1 MASKAMKAEIKGVSG
16 AVKKLKK
23 LGGKHLGYA
32 QKLALLRAG
41 QYLNTEITK
50 NLTLHDHSLEQLK
63 RMGHPYAQ
71 RHGSIGVHQNKPFV
85 VHSQSGKL
93 ANTLHYKMKGG
104 TSKPVFRTGLKYNS
118 RYNRYIITGTRVM
131 LPRNVLY
138 DTSQIEKVR
147 MKMMV
152 IVRKEL
158 TKYLAA
164 RSKGGTSR

>member
-1 MASKAMKAEIKGVSG
+1 MASQSIKAEIKGVKA
-16 AVKKLKK
+16 AVKKLNK

-50 NLTLHDHSLEQLK
+50 NLTLHDHSLEKLK
-63 RMGHPYAQ
+63 KMGHPYAQ

-85 VHSQSGKL
+85 VHSQTGRL
-93 ANTLHYKMKGG
+93 ANTLFYKMKGG
-104 TSKPVFRTGLKYNS
+104 VSKPIFRTGLKYNR

-138 DTSQIEKVR
+138 DTSQQKKVR
-147 MKMMV
+147 MKMMI

-158 TKYLAA
+158 GKYLAA
-164 RSKGGTSR
+164 RAKGGLTR